1 MILKPLLV
9 LGCGIIPD
17 EQRTVAER
25 GGGKSKERALPYS
38 SGQRAVG
45 VGFRSAGT
53 EETANGNK

>member
-1 MILKPLLV
+1 MILKLLLV

-17 EQRTVAER
+17 ERNTVAER

-45 VGFRSAGT
+45 MGFRSAGT
-53 EETANGNK
+53 EETAN